1 MRNPPRL
8 CSHRSGAALMLLL
21 SSIFLFP
28 ASTPLFLHLYSFHIS
43 SPPLF
48 AFLFPLFFFSF
59 FFFYTSLSL
68 FWLQNAS
75 LSLYLDALLSPW
87 FLSLY
92 LTSFSFFFS
101 VEGQIC
107 KSAPR
112 FISVVWLL
120 LFDQLDEWQHSLR
133 LLCTNVFFINTL
145 SICKSLPAQLLYR
158 RLWGR

>member
-1 MRNPPRL
+1 MRNLPRL

-28 ASTPLFLHLYSFHIS
+28 TSTPLFLHLYSFHIS

-48 AFLFPLFFFSF
+48 AFLFPLFFF

-92 LTSFSFFFS
+92 LTSFSFFFFFCWRTDLQKCS
-101 VEGQIC
+101 KIHQCCMVAAFW
-107 KSAPR
+107 SAWWVTTQPQALMYKCVFYKH
-112 FISVVWLL
+112 FI
-120 LFDQLDEWQHSLR
+120 
-133 LLCTNVFFINTL
+133 
-145 SICKSLPAQLLYR
+145 YM
-158 RLWGR
+158 